1 MDLKKERKT
10 YQTVALVVY
19 VGLVLLELVMFG
31 ARFLSL
37 VCKLH
42 FRNTIDAYPSECS
55 RWA

>member
-1 MDLKKERKT
+1 MDLKEKRKT
-10 YQTVALVVY
+10 YQTVVLVVY